1 MDSAIMDSDECQ
13 PLHFEIREFF
23 EGLHMKIEEEFP
35 VYLVEKNAL
44 NKAEKEEKIVSTFP
58 KLKLPDF
65 SISLSHSLRMSQDKQ
80 GDQCLMVVRGICLS
94 EEQIVTSVS
103 QGVRRMLNKQ
113 ILDTVTESQRVVRK
127 CEVTAILILYGL
139 PRYSTSSSSF

>member
-1 MDSAIMDSDECQ
+1 MI
-13 PLHFEIREFF
+13 LK
-23 EGLHMKIEEEFP
+23 KIE
-35 VYLVEKNAL
+35 NRM
-44 NKAEKEEKIVSTFP
+44 
-58 KLKLPDF
+58 DF
-65 SISLSHSLRMSQDKQ
+65 NSIPRIQ
-80 GDQCLMVVRGICLS
+80 
-94 EEQIVTSVS
+94 VS

>member
-1 MDSAIMDSDECQ
+1 MNIETEKPSGLTCYSSVQHCGTQYVMLADFRWLCRECMDSAIMDSDECQ

-94 EEQIVTSVS
+94 EEQIVTSV
-103 QGVRRMLNKQ
+103 RH
-113 ILDTVTESQRVVRK
+113 
-127 CEVTAILILYGL
+127 
-139 PRYSTSSSSF
+139 